1 MQLDLEKVPDEKK
14 RWNGSASVAPG
25 HYQLRFEKVPDEN
38 KRWHYRLVSFVKN
51 QSAAPTPLF
60 LTAIKALH
68 WSSTNLITPLSS
80 MNSPRAIVL

>member
-1 MQLDLEKVPDEKK
+1 MIVAIPQPSLTEPTDATFEKK

-25 HYQLRFEKVPDEN
+25 DYQLRLEKVPDEN

-60 LTAIKALH
+60 LTAI
-68 WSSTNLITPLSS
+68 
-80 MNSPRAIVL
+80 